1 MSFAR
6 TGSQAGS
13 VGTALAVGRLVISR
27 MIPGSLHRPLSH
39 SAFVEVTLMPLRLR
53 ESNFAAWDRE
63 RPPWP
68 SVFAEGVK
76 VIKSKGEWACAVF
89 CGGICPHSLRP
100 GFPHSHPG
108 FLVVCLFVCLFAC
121 LLALLSCLL
130 FVVCVVCL
138 FVCPLSVVV
147 VVDDEVLLIILLLLL
162 VVVVVVGCRLLWLLW
177 LLWLLM
183 VLICF

>member
-13 VGTALAVGRLVISR
+13 IGTALAVGRLVRSR

-39 SAFVEVTLMPLRLR
+39 SAFVEVTLMPSRLW

-89 CGGICPHSLRP
+89 CRRSFPHSLQP
-100 GFPHSHPG
+100 GLYILIHACSLF
-108 FLVVCLFVCLFAC
+108 VRLFVCLFAC
-121 LLALLSCLL
+121 LFACLL
-130 FVVCVVCL
+130 LVRCL
-138 FVCPLSVVV
+138 FVSLIVSP
-147 VVDDEVLLIILLLLL
+147 LLI
-162 VVVVVVGCRLLWLLW
+162 W
-177 LLWLLM
+177 
-183 VLICF
+183 

>member
-1 MSFAR
+1 
-6 TGSQAGS
+6 
-13 VGTALAVGRLVISR
+13 
-27 MIPGSLHRPLSH
+27 
-39 SAFVEVTLMPLRLR
+39 MPLRLR

-76 VIKSKGEWACAVF
+76 VIKSKGEWACAAF

-108 FLVVCLFVCLFAC
+108 LLVVCLFVCLFAC

-147 VVDDEVLLIILLLLL
+147 VVVDDEVLLIILLLLL
-162 VVVVVVGCRLLWLLW
+162 LVVVVVVVVGCRLLWLLW

>member
-1 MSFAR
+1 
-6 TGSQAGS
+6 
-13 VGTALAVGRLVISR
+13 
-27 MIPGSLHRPLSH
+27 
-39 SAFVEVTLMPLRLR
+39 MPLRLR

-100 GFPHSHPG
+100 GFPHSHPCL
-108 FLVVCLFVCLFAC
+108 LVVCLFVCLFAC

-147 VVDDEVLLIILLLLL
+147 VVVDDEVLLIILLLLL
-162 VVVVVVGCRLLWLLW
+162 LVVVVVVVGCRLLWLLW
-177 LLWLLM
+177 LLM
-183 VLICF
+183 VIICF

>member
-89 CGGICPHSLRP
+89 CGESAPTLCGLAFHILIHACW
-100 GFPHSHPG
+100 
-108 FLVVCLFVCLFAC
+108 LFVCLSVC
-121 LLALLSCLL
+121 LLVFL
-130 FVVCVVCL
+130 FVIRCL
-138 FVCPLSVVV
+138 RCLSFC
-147 VVDDEVLLIILLLLL
+147 LSII
-162 VVVVVVGCRLLWLLW
+162 GCFCCCW
-177 LLWLLM
+177 
-183 VLICF
+183 

>member
-89 CGGICPHSLRP
+89 CGESAPTLCGLAFHILIHACWL
-100 GFPHSHPG
+100 F
-108 FLVVCLFVCLFAC
+108 VCLFVCLLAC
-121 LLALLSCLL
+121 FPLCCSLLVLSVFL
-130 FVVCVVCL
+130 FVHYQL
-138 FVCPLSVVV
+138 F
-147 VVDDEVLLIILLLLL
+147 LLLL
-162 VVVVVVGCRLLWLLW
+162 VMMIMLLS
-177 LLWLLM
+177 
-183 VLICF
+183 V

>member
-6 TGSQAGS
+6 TRSQAGS
-13 VGTALAVGRLVISR
+13 IGTALAVGRLVRSR

-39 SAFVEVTLMPLRLR
+39 SAFVEVTLMPSRLW

-89 CGGICPHSLRP
+89 CRRSFPHSLQP
-100 GFPHSHPG
+100 GLLYSHP
-108 FLVVCLFVCLFAC
+108 CLFFVCLFDCLCLIVCLLTC
-121 LLALLSCLL
+121 LLACFLFGVCLSVLL
-130 FVVCVVCL
+130 FFC
-138 FVCPLSVVV
+138 S
-147 VVDDEVLLIILLLLL
+147 
-162 VVVVVVGCRLLWLLW
+162 
-177 LLWLLM
+177 
-183 VLICF
+183 

>member
-89 CGGICPHSLRP
+89 CGGIGPHSLRP
-100 GFPHSHPG
+100 GFPHSHPCL
-108 FLVVCLFVCLFAC
+108 LVVCLSVC
-121 LLALLSCLL
+121 LLACFAFL
-130 FVVCVVCL
+130 FVVRCLCCLSFCLSISVNVVVGDEL
-138 FVCPLSVVV
+138 FYYFVVV
-147 VVDDEVLLIILLLLL
+147 VVVVVVGGGGG
-162 VVVVVVGCRLLWLLW
+162 VVVVVVGC
-177 LLWLLM
+177 
-183 VLICF
+183 CGCCGCCGC

>member
-6 TGSQAGS
+6 TGSPAGS
-13 VGTALAVGRLVISR
+13 IGTALAVGRLVISR

-100 GFPHSHPG
+100 GFPHSHPCL
-108 FLVVCLFVCLFAC
+108 LVVCLFVCLLAC
-121 LLALLSCLL
+121 LLCFPVCCSL
-130 FVVCVVCL
+130 FVLSVFL
-138 FVCPLSVVV
+138 FVHYQ
-147 VVDDEVLLIILLLLL
+147 LLLLL
-162 VVVVVVGCRLLWLLW
+162 LMMHFFDILFLL
-177 LLWLLM
+177 LLM
-183 VLICF
+183 RLF

>member
-1 MSFAR
+1 
-6 TGSQAGS
+6 
-13 VGTALAVGRLVISR
+13 
-27 MIPGSLHRPLSH
+27 
-39 SAFVEVTLMPLRLR
+39 MPLRLR

-100 GFPHSHPG
+100 GFPHSHPCL
-108 FLVVCLFVCLFAC
+108 LVGCLFVCLFAC

-147 VVDDEVLLIILLLLL
+147 VVVDDEVLLIILLLLL
-162 VVVVVVGCRLLWLLW
+162 VVVVVVVGCRLLWLLW

>member
-100 GFPHSHPG
+100 GFPHSHPCP
-108 FLVVCLFVCLFAC
+108 LVVCLFVCLLAC
-121 LLALLSCLL
+121 
-130 FVVCVVCL
+130 FPVCCSLPV
-138 FVCPLSVVV
+138 LSVFLSVHYR
-147 VVDDEVLLIILLLLL
+147 LLLLL
-162 VVVVVVGCRLLWLLW
+162 MMMMLLS
-177 LLWLLM
+177 
-183 VLICF
+183 V

>member
-100 GFPHSHPG
+100 GFPHSHPCL
-108 FLVVCLFVCLFAC
+108 LVVCLFVCLLAC
-121 LLALLSCLL
+121 LLCFPVCCSL
-130 FVVCVVCL
+130 FVLSVFL
-138 FVCPLSVVV
+138 FVHYQ
-147 VVDDEVLLIILLLLL
+147 LLLLL
-162 VVVVVVGCRLLWLLW
+162 LMMHFFDILFLL
-177 LLWLLM
+177 LLM
-183 VLICF
+183 RLF

>member
-6 TGSQAGS
+6 TGSPAGS
-13 VGTALAVGRLVISR
+13 IGTALAVGRLVRSR
-27 MIPGSLHRPLSH
+27 GIPGSLHRPLSH

-89 CGGICPHSLRP
+89 CGGICLHSLRP
-100 GFPHSHPG
+100 GLHSHPCLL
-108 FLVVCLFVCLFAC
+108 LVCFVCLLVCLPVSCSLFVCLSSC
-121 LLALLSCLL
+121 PKWLLS
-130 FVVCVVCL
+130 
-138 FVCPLSVVV
+138 SM
-147 VVDDEVLLIILLLLL
+147 LLLLL
-162 VVVVVVGCRLLWLLW
+162 LLLSLRSHCRCSCCSCSSSSSSSSSSGC
-177 LLWLLM
+177 
-183 VLICF
+183 CCCCCCCC